1 MLLRSKYFYLPLFF
15 IILLPPVFS
24 QEYFFE
30 FYSEKDGLANPKVYA
45 IVQDNNRL
53 VWIGSAAGLSTFDGK
68 VIKNLTVEDGLASG
82 GVKTI
87 FKDSRGYLWFGHLD
101 GGISRYDG
109 ENFESRTDNLM
120 IRSDITSFCED
131 KSGHLWITSAGSGA
145 VQILNPKEP
154 LDKLKYEKYG
164 GDRLSTII
172 FGSICL
178 HDNTVCFIT
187 DLGIRSFNR
196 EKNNFDIFTIKDLP
210 AYFQITCMFEDKD
223 NNLWFGSYHGG
234 LYKYS
239 SKEKKFKIFDL
250 RDGLASNWI
259 TTITQDKS
267 GIIWVGHYE
276 TGGIT
281 KIVNDK
287 LFAFDANNGLT
298 NCMVNGIEMDAEHNL
313 LIATRD
319 RGFAIFKGEVFTK
332 FINQDRIFPSTEIW
346 KVLEDKQGK
355 IWFGTN
361 NGLVIFDAN
370 AQTPYTQIPGQLGKP
385 TQIRQMAIDKNDNIW
400 IGTSTNEIYLCN
412 SRSKSI
418 AQPPFYIED
427 LLNNKALLKAM
438 ALDQS
443 NNLWVGTSG
452 FLYQY
457 NVVTKTQATYSQVDG
472 LPINPNISAIY
483 VDENNYK
490 YIGVLNQGITVF
502 KDQLSTKTAKHYPLL
517 SNTTPRCMV
526 KDDKGRLWIGTE
538 NMGLLCFKD
547 GTIVKRYTM
556 KEGLLSNIIN
566 MVHYYQNRIYIGSS
580 AGLNILDLKD
590 SIISTYTQRN
600 GFGIGMKSSATI
612 LDNRGYLWFGTSDGA
627 VRYNVNLDNLG
638 ERYAGASPSR
648 NPVGTSHPEPFAK
661 IERLIAGLDTI
672 PIEQNKRFGYNK
684 KSVITLQFISI
695 CLTNPDQVEYMYML
709 EGGNNTW
716 QKTHETSATFMGLQ
730 PGKYTFKV
738 LAKNYAGT
746 WNSQPA
752 EFTFFINPPFYK
764 TWWFIVSMVILGL
777 ILLFVFIKIRERNL
791 ITEKRILEEKVK
803 ERTAEVVKMNDQL
816 AIKNKDIV
824 DSIQYASRIQN
835 ALLPPALPFDN
846 TFVLF
851 KPKDIVSGDF
861 FWFMK
866 QDNTEWFAAVD
877 CTGHGVP
884 GAFMSIVGHSSL
896 NKIVQEYSVT
906 KPSAILNHLNAE
918 IAAALHQYHQ
928 DSQIHDGMDISLV
941 CVDLDSHKLQYSGA
955 FNPLWLLRNG
965 ELLETRAN
973 RYAIGLAPDIE
984 KDFTN
989 HEIQLEPGDTIYLF
1003 SDGYADQFGGP
1014 NNVKI
1019 KVGKFKELLT
1029 KINHLSM
1036 EEQKAYLDDYFEKWK
1051 EDFPQVDDVLVIGRR
1066 FVF

>member
-1 MLLRSKYFYLPLFF
+1 MLFRSKYFYLPLFF
-15 IILLPPVFS
+15 LILLPPVFS

-30 FYSEKDGLANPKVYA
+30 FYSEKDGLANPKVYS
-45 IVQDNNRL
+45 IVQDDNRL

-87 FKDSRGYLWFGHLD
+87 FKDSRGHLWFGHLD

-109 ENFESRTDNLM
+109 EKFKRTDNLLLK
-120 IRSDITSFCED
+120 SDITSFCED
-131 KSGHLWITSAGSGA
+131 KNGHLWITSAGSGA
-145 VQILNPKEP
+145 IQIMNPTAP
-154 LDKLKYEKYG
+154 LSKLKYKKYS
-164 GDRLSTII
+164 GDRLSSII
-172 FGSICL
+172 FGSVCL

-187 DLGIRSFNR
+187 DLGIRAFNR
-196 EKNNFDIFTIKDLP
+196 KENNFDIYTLKDLP

-223 NNLWFGSYHGG
+223 YNLWFGSYHGG

-239 SKEKKFKIFDL
+239 TKEKQVKIFDL
-250 RDGLASNWI
+250 RNGLASNWI

-287 LFAFDANNGLT
+287 LFAFDANNGLA
-298 NCMVNGIEMDAEHNL
+298 NCMVNGLEMDAEHNL

-332 FINQDRIFPSTEIW
+332 FVNQDRLFPNTEIW

-361 NGLVIFDAN
+361 NGLVIYDPTM
-370 AQTPYTQIPGQLGKP
+370 QTPYTLISGQLGKP
-385 TQIRQMAIDKNDNIW
+385 TQIRHMAMDKSGNIW
-400 IGTSTNEIYLCN
+400 IGTDNKEIYLCN
-412 SRSKSI
+412 STTKRI
-418 AQPPFYIED
+418 ELAPFYADID
-427 LLNNKALLKAM
+427 LSRVQLRVM
-438 ALDQS
+438 AVDHS
-443 NNLWVGTSG
+443 NNLWIGTSG
-452 FLYQY
+452 YLYQY
-457 NVVTKTQATYSQVDG
+457 NLNTRVGNSYSQSNG
-472 LPINPNISAIY
+472 LPKSPDISAIY
-483 VDENNYK
+483 VDANNYK
-490 YIGVLNQGITVF
+490 YIGVLNQGITMF
-502 KDQLSTKTAKHYPLL
+502 KDQLSPNSVRHYPLL

-526 KDDKGRLWIGTE
+526 KDDKGYLWIGTE

-547 GTIVKRYTM
+547 GAIIKRYTTRD
-556 KEGLLSNIIN
+556 GLLSNIIN
-566 MVHYYQNRIYIGSS
+566 MVHYHRGFVFVGSN
-580 AGLNILDLKD
+580 AGLNIINLKD

-600 GFGIGMKSSATI
+600 GFGIGMKSDAVI
-612 LDNRGYLWFGTSDGA
+612 LDKKEYLWFGTSNGA
-627 VRYNVNLDNLG
+627 VRYNVDLDNSG
-638 ERYAGASPSR
+638 EKYAGPYQEMKPKGQSSHKPSF
-648 NPVGTSHPEPFAK
+648 TEPFTK
-661 IERLIAGLDTI
+661 IDRIIIGLDTI
-672 PIEQNKRFGYNK
+672 PIEQNKHFRF
-684 KSVITLQFISI
+684 KSIITLQYMSV
-695 CLTNPDQVEYMYML
+695 CLANPDQIEYKYML
-709 EGGNNTW
+709 EGGNNAW
-716 QKTHETSATFMGLQ
+716 QKTRETSATFGLQ
-730 PGKYTFKV
+730 PGRYTFKV
-738 LAKNYAGT
+738 LAKNYSGT

-752 EFTFFINPPFYK
+752 EFTFYINPPFYR
-764 TWWFIVSMVILGL
+764 TWWFIVSMIVLGI

-791 ITEKRILEEKVK
+791 IREKRVLEEKVI

-835 ALLPPALPFDN
+835 ALLPPELPFDN

-861 FWFMK
+861 FWFIK
-866 QDNTEWFAAVD
+866 QDNMEWYAAVD

-906 KPSAILNHLNAE
+906 QPSAILNHLNAE

-928 DSQIHDGMDISLV
+928 DSQIHDGMDIALVSL
-941 CVDLDSHKLQYSGA
+941 DLNTHKLQYSGA
-955 FNPLWLLRNG
+955 FNPLWLMRNG

-989 HEIQLEPGDTIYLF
+989 NEIQIESGDTIYLF

-1014 NNVKI
+1014 NNVKL
-1019 KVGKFKELLT
+1019 KVGKFKEILLS
-1029 KINHLSM
+1029 IQHLSM

-1051 EDFPQVDDVLVIGRR
+1051 GDFSQVDDVLVIGRR